1 MDFVEFINMFLITYT
16 PRSAN
21 FTGDVYACMDIEPT
35 VINATS
41 QTVFYEH
48 QVYTTVTKPYIHGHT
63 CIDFNKQ
70 ISCKFHYYMQSVH
83 WTILQFACNL
93 LK

>member
-1 MDFVEFINMFLITYT
+1 MFFPVFIFNHHQCFSVDFVEFINMFLITYT

-35 VINATS
+35 VIKATS

-63 CIDFNKQ
+63 W
-70 ISCKFHYYMQSVH
+70 SYMH
-83 WTILQFACNL
+83 WF
-93 LK
+93 